1 MKFEKFKLVNLNK
14 TIECPICQNNTFGKR
29 KILLN
34 TRGMSYF
41 ELDAFNKTATVL
53 KCQKCGHYQWF
64 DKNVAQLER
73 LSKSK
78 KKTKGGS
85 LAKRRTKKKRKK

>member
-53 KCQKCGHYQWF
+53 KCQKCGHYHWF

-73 LSKSK
+73 YSKLSSKSSSSK
-78 KKTKGGS
+78 I
-85 LAKRRTKKKRKK
+85 RRTKKKRKK

>member
-1 MKFEKFKLVNLNK
+1 MGFEKFKLVNLDK
-14 TIECPICQNNTFGKR
+14 TVLCPTCNNDTFHKR

-53 KCQKCGHYQWF
+53 KCQKCGCYQWF

-73 LSKSK
+73 YSKLSSKSSSSK
-78 KKTKGGS
+78 KHK
-85 LAKRRTKKKRKK
+85 TKKKKKK